1 MTPSR
6 KAAIKKSTIKKPVT
20 TEKVVR
26 KSAKTATKQKT
37 ATKSIGEQSLRIHK
51 KLRGK
56 IAVIP
61 KARVAS
67 KADLSV
73 YYTPGVGAVS
83 LFLAK
88 HKDKTREYTI
98 KSNTVA
104 VVSDGSAVLGLGNI
118 GPEGALPVMEGKA
131 MLFKALAGV
140 DAFPIVLATQ
150 DTQAIIE
157 TVKHIAPGFGGI
169 NLEDIAAPRCFEIEA
184 RLKEE
189 LPIPVMH
196 DDQHGTALVVLAG
209 LINALKVVKKHPHQV
224 RIVVSG
230 AGAAGQAITKLLL
243 LFGVGDILVVDSRGI
258 LSPSRRDL
266 DRHKLEIVQLTNKEN
281 RTGTLQDAFVS
292 SDVFIGVSKGGTV
305 KKEDIARMNKQPIVF
320 ALANPVAEIMPDEAK
335 AGGAAVVATG
345 RSDFE
350 NQINNSLGFP
360 GIFRGALDHGVRDI
374 TDEMLLAAA
383 KKLAALVKRPVAKMI
398 IPNTFDPRVAKAV
411 ASAIR

>member
-1 MTPSR
+1 MASSK
-6 KAAIKKSTIKKPVT
+6 KAAAKKSAVKKPMT
-20 TEKVVR
+20 AKKSIRKPAKVAP
-26 KSAKTATKQKT
+26 KKKTAME
-37 ATKSIGEQSLRIHK
+37 SIGEKSLRIHQ

-56 IAVIP
+56 IAVMP
-61 KARVAS
+61 KVKVAS

-83 LFLAK
+83 SFLAK
-88 HKDKTREYTI
+88 NKDKTREYTI

-118 GPEGALPVMEGKA
+118 GPEAALPVMEGKA

-140 DAFPIVLATQ
+140 DAFPIVLSTQ
-150 DTQAIIE
+150 DTEAIIE
-157 TVKHIAPGFGGI
+157 TVRYIAPGFGGI

-184 RLKEE
+184 RLKE
-189 LPIPVMH
+189 LLDIPVMH
-196 DDQHGTALVVLAG
+196 DDQHGTALVVLSG
-209 LINALKVVKKHPHQV
+209 LINALRVVKKDPHQV

-243 LFGVGDILVVDSRGI
+243 LFGVGDILVVDSKGI

-281 RTGTLQDAFVS
+281 RNGTLQDAFVS
-292 SDVFIGVSKGGTV
+292 SDVFIGVSKGGAV
-305 KKEDIARMNKQPIVF
+305 NRNDIARMNKQPIVF
-320 ALANPVAEIMPDEAK
+320 ALANPVPEIMPDEAR
-335 AGGAAVVATG
+335 AGGAAVIATG
-345 RSDFE
+345 RSDFD

-374 TDEMLLAAA
+374 TNEMLLSAA
-383 KKLAALVKRPVAKMI
+383 KKLALLVKRPTARVI
-398 IPNTFDPRVAKAV
+398 IPNIFDPRVAKAV

>member
-1 MTPSR
+1 MASP
-6 KAAIKKSTIKKPVT
+6 KKSAVKKPAVA
-20 TEKVVR
+20 K
-26 KSAKTATKQKT
+26 KSARKPVKTASKKKT
-37 ATKSIGEQSLRIHK
+37 AAESIGEKSLRVHK

-56 IAVIP
+56 IAVMP
-61 KARVAS
+61 KAKVAS

-83 LFLAK
+83 SFLAK
-88 HKDKTREYTI
+88 NKDKTREYTI

-118 GPEGALPVMEGKA
+118 GPEAALPVMEGKA

-140 DAFPIVLATQ
+140 DAFPIVLSTQ
-150 DTQAIIE
+150 DTEAIIE

-184 RLKEE
+184 RLKES
-189 LPIPVMH
+189 LDVPVMH
-196 DDQHGTALVVLAG
+196 DDQHGTALVVLSG
-209 LINALKVVKKHPHQV
+209 LINALRVVKKHPHQI

-243 LFGVGDILVVDSRGI
+243 LFGVGDILVVDSKGI

-266 DRHKLEIVQLTNKEN
+266 DRHKLEIVQMTNKEN
-281 RTGTLQDAFVS
+281 RNGTLQDAFVS

-305 KKEDIARMNKQPIVF
+305 NRNDIARMNKQPIVF
-320 ALANPVAEIMPDEAK
+320 ALANPVPEIMPDEAR
-335 AGGAAVVATG
+335 AGGATVVATG
-345 RSDFE
+345 RSDFD

-374 TDEMLLAAA
+374 TDEMLLEAA
-383 KKLAALVKRPVAKMI
+383 KKLAALVKRPTARAI